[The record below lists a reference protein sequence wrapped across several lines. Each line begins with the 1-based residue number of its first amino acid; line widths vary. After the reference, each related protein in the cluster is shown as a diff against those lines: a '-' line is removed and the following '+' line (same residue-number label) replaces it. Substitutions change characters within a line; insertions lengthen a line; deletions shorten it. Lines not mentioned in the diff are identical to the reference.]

1 LKIFNLGKRT
11 IPHIAKR
18 HLEKFETGAYMSL
31 EFFYPA
37 HKINSFRSSV
47 NRNTTVIRATISK
60 VAEFPGMTSM
70 KEKSKEVIKCIEKSS
85 KLRNILAVEEVMI
98 SDLEAESIFKKFI

>member
-1 LKIFNLGKRT
+1 
-11 IPHIAKR
+11 
-18 HLEKFETGAYMSL
+18 
-31 EFFYPA
+31 
-37 HKINSFRSSV
+37 
-47 NRNTTVIRATISK
+47 
-60 VAEFPGMTSM
+60 MTSM